1 MRNSLTCHQLIVYAR
16 ICQTLCNWWQ
26 EVCQRWQCHYRAA
39 VCSDKEINQRLLE
52 NRGNMRFCERS
63 IHSVVSL
70 LWARQSYSLL
80 IGSEAPTDSFWYCWK
95 KRKTQQRRIQLTWR
109 LRSGTAI
116 AKVWKVGCWRNL
128 SRVHKLSNHCKRQ
141 PTMILKRRWLRRFLA
156 QSLCT
161 IGTDTVGQLARDLP
175 LAQYIPEFP

>member
-1 MRNSLTCHQLIVYAR
+1 MRNILTCHQLSVYAR

-26 EVCQRWQCHYRAA
+26 EVCQRWRCHYRAA

-52 NRGNMRFCERS
+52 NRGNLRFCERS
-63 IHSVVSL
+63 VHSVVSL
-70 LWARQSYSLL
+70 LWASDGYSLL

-95 KRKTQQRRIQLTWR
+95 KEKHNKGESNWHGAFDQEQPLPRFERWGVGEIFHESISYQTIASASQRWY
-109 LRSGTAI
+109 
-116 AKVWKVGCWRNL
+116 WKE
-128 SRVHKLSNHCKRQ
+128 
-141 PTMILKRRWLRRFLA
+141 WLRRFLA

-161 IGTDTVGQLARDLP
+161 IWTDTVGQLARDLP